1 MDIGTLKYVTL
12 WYLFLYIL
20 FYFFTF
26 QTFAA
31 ILSIRLV
38 VRLVVRLSSLTFLF
52 SPKSE
57 NSRIRGSEIT
67 ERLRHLLVE

>member
-1 MDIGTLKYVTL
+1 MDTLRYVTL
-12 WYLFLYIL
+12 WYGTFFIISY
-20 FYFFTF
+20 FTF
-26 QTFAA
+26 LTFKPLR
-31 ILSIRLV
+31 LSIRLV

-67 ERLRHLLVE
+67 ERLRHLLVK